1 MPMPYSHQRYVDHL
15 LDLYRCTPGTTGH
28 VRPADR
34 QLALALGS
42 RGIPLDTVRNAL
54 LLAVARRNLRPHD
67 ATPLQPIRSLYY
79 ILPIIDELLANP
91 PDPAYFHYLHWRLAS
106 LAPALVL
113 AVDHQFS

>member
-1 MPMPYSHQRYVDHL
+1 MTFDQRPYVDRL
-15 LDLYRCTPGTTGH
+15 LDLYRCTPGTTGN

-34 QLALALGS
+34 NLAATLAS

-54 LLAVARRNLRPHD
+54 LLATARRTLRPHD
-67 ATPLQPIRSLYY
+67 ATPLPPIRSLHY

-91 PDPAYFHYLHWRLAS
+91 PDPAYLHFLHWRLAS

-113 AVDHQFS
+113 TLDHQFS